1 MKIFDHMNIQY
12 DNLNQPQNTIC
23 FSNSEYVSNLWLL
36 LNECTHAKYINFAA
50 YKNLR

>member
-1 MKIFDHMNIQY
+1 MNIQY

-23 FSNSEYVSNLWLL
+23 FANSEYVSNPWLL

>member
-23 FSNSEYVSNLWLL
+23 FSNSEYVSNL
-36 LNECTHAKYINFAA
+36 
-50 YKNLR
+50 